1 MFMKKIY
8 GLIALCFLT
17 ISCSNAPVAADGY
30 TFYGKQYTKNTV
42 QINIVTYANQ
52 QQLTEALR
60 RRGRNSDIPIEKVK
74 AFSDLYPPNYNQCT
88 IHMVDPTSAYN
99 PEYVGHEFLH
109 CVYGQWHR
117 DNQTH

>member
-8 GLIALCFLT
+8 TLLVLLLLT
-17 ISCSNAPVAADGY
+17 GCNNNPVAADGY
-30 TFYGKQYTKNTV
+30 TFYSKQYTKNTV
-42 QINIVTYANQ
+42 QIDIVTYATQ

-60 RRGRNSDIPIEKVK
+60 QRGRDSDIDINRVK